1 MGGAGGGGVESK
13 NSSLSEPQR
22 GQSPKS
28 RRDSETQREGE
39 GPAAWV
45 CAWSGTLQPARP
57 ARAWNSIFEAVGP
70 PGSLDSRLLIR
81 VLKSKM
87 MGPRDPVAAL
97 RAVRP
102 ESTSYSFH
110 SSIWDLNPRSFNR
123 DHTSGLRTS

>member
-1 MGGAGGGGVESK
+1 MGGEVESK

-28 RRDSETQREGE
+28 GRDSETQGEGE

-45 CAWSGTLQPARP
+45 CAWSGTLQPALP
-57 ARAWNSIFEAVGP
+57 AQAWNLIFEAVGP

-81 VLKSKM
+81 VCKM

-97 RAVRP
+97 RAVKP
-102 ESTSYSFH
+102 GSTSYSFH
-110 SSIWDLNPRSFNR
+110 SSIWDLNARSFNR